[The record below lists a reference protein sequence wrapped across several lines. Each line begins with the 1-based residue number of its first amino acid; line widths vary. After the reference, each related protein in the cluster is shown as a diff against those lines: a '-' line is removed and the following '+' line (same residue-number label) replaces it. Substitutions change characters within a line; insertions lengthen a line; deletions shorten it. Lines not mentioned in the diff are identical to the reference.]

1 MLYTR
6 VLARIS
12 CILYAMHQLMSVV
25 LLFFPF
31 PPAAVM
37 QVSCACAFFA
47 PISVALETYHS
58 ITV

>member
-37 QVSCACAFFA
+37 QVSCAFFA
-47 PISVALETYHS
+47 PISIALETYHS